1 MQIDKGHDVAVGDEG
16 SKLRE
21 ALLEPGQGRA
31 TTMMAEFVGR
41 DEAGDFA
48 VALVCDT
55 RGEAVAYATDG
66 KGIGEW
72 FAGSNER
79 GRLALSGE
87 EGGRLQGAIARGRA
101 EGKAEVAGRSIG
113 FALEAADRGAGLRR
127 LVDSMDGRTIECGWA
142 VTNDAAIFG
151 VGKSG
156 DAVAFSYRVET
167 DDVPELDS
175 LTPSPDVDTSD
186 PEPRR
191 ILGHLRC
198 AALVLKYS
206 RCQNDLLYGRGQC
219 SYGQLEQL
227 SDRFGE
233 LGCPDLG
240 WAL

>member
-1 MQIDKGHDVAVGDEG
+1 VRLGGDQRCGH
-16 SKLRE
+16 LR
-21 ALLEPGQGRA
+21 GWQ
-31 TTMMAEFVGR
+31 VGR
-41 DEAGDFA
+41 
-48 VALVCDT
+48 
-55 RGEAVAYATDG
+55 
-66 KGIGEW
+66 
-72 FAGSNER
+72 R
-79 GRLALSGE
+79 GRLQ
-87 EGGRLQGAIARGRA
+87 LQGR
-101 EGKAEVAGRSIG
+101 
-113 FALEAADRGAGLRR
+113 
-127 LVDSMDGRTIECGWA
+127 
-142 VTNDAAIFG
+142 
-151 VGKSG
+151 
-156 DAVAFSYRVET
+156 T